1 MVLTLKQPYDYVL
14 REMDF
19 PRVVSLTEYLAK
31 SPNEAKSLSKISMMI
46 SAYFGI
52 EDEPKIVNGEDFE
65 EDEENLFRDLEAL
78 NTQ

>member
-46 SAYFGI
+46 AAYFGI
-52 EDEPKIVNGEDFE
+52 EDEPKIVNGEDFD